1 MRWTYQIKNKLLA
14 SVILLTLCLLVLLSH
29 YLDRVHTE
37 KVKTSI
43 STLYEDRLMAENY
56 ILEMTVVMYEI
67 RALLQSNIDIPV
79 AALEALLDD
88 FTRTYYVYSKTKLT
102 IAEQETA
109 TDLYKNFTDFK
120 QGYVANLHNSP
131 IYTEKTL
138 LALRN
143 LSNIQ
148 LDESKIIMKEVESQY
163 AAIKLSSQFVFALVI
178 LILVVLQLLVFSGE
192 SLVPFIKTK
201 DPRLN

>member
-67 RALLQSNIDIPV
+67 RTLLQSNIDIPV
-79 AALEALLDD
+79 ATLEALLDD

-109 TDLYKNFTDFK
+109 TDLHKNFTDFK
-120 QGYVANLHNSP
+120 KGYVANLHDSP

-148 LDESKIIMKEVESQY
+148 LDESKIIMKEVEAQY
-163 AAIKLSSQFVFALVI
+163 AAIKLSSQFVFALII
-178 LILVVLQLLVFSGE
+178 LILIVLQLLVFSGE